1 METFAFT
8 RRSDDLVYRFVRDHV
23 PAPCYRR
30 ADRPDLTVV
39 WDAALGCLMRDP
51 RNGALVGRT
60 WERIAADPGTPPPE
74 GPWVTAKGIKSYLY
88 DLSYRGRADDM
99 GRLL

>member
-1 METFAFT
+1 METFALT
-8 RRSDDLVYRFVRDHV
+8 RRSDDLVYRFVRDPV
-23 PAPCYRR
+23 PVRCYRR

-39 WDAALGCLMRDP
+39 WDAARGWIMRDP
-51 RNGALVGRT
+51 RGGAVLGRT
-60 WERIAADPGTPPPE
+60 REQIAADPGTRPPE
-74 GPWVTAKGIKSYLY
+74 GPWVTAKGTKSNLY